1 VWLVFTMLAACGRLD
16 FDTHVGGDAQGG
28 SGDAT
33 ALRDGHG
40 GDGPSAAAIEFLQ
53 STGLADGTV
62 LTITATFSSPL
73 DAGDLV
79 LVGASLDGNPPSQSK
94 FHDTQMNSF
103 TTCSNGVAA
112 PAVVYLAYT
121 YAMAGADSI
130 SFDINAAPNSYLEI
144 AIWNFR
150 GVSGAPD
157 SCAQAQGQSLATDG
171 AISPALS
178 ATTSNE
184 LLFAWGVFDGVGV
197 AGTGFTSVSEIDGD
211 AGEEMLL
218 TAPGSYHATETMDAG
233 GTNWTI
239 AGATFR
245 GD

>member
-1 VWLVFTMLAACGRLD
+1 MLAACGRLD
-16 FDTHVGGDAQGG
+16 FDTRGGGDAHAGG
-28 SGDAT
+28 GGDAT
-33 ALRDGHG
+33 TPRDGPV
-40 GDGPSAAAIEFLQ
+40 GDGPPAAIEFVQ
-53 STGLADGTV
+53 TAGLAEGAV
-62 LTITATFSSPL
+62 LTITAAFASPL
-73 DAGDLV
+73 VAGDLV
-79 LVGASLDGNPPSQSK
+79 IAGASLDGPPPSLAK
-94 FHDTQMNSF
+94 FGDSQLNSF

-121 YAMAGADSI
+121 YAMAGADSV
-130 SFDINAAPNSYLEI
+130 SFDINATPNSYLEI
-144 AIWNFR
+144 AIWSFR
-150 GVSGAPD
+150 RVSGAPD

-184 LLFAWGVFDGVGV
+184 LLFAWGVFDGVGM

-211 AGEEMLL
+211 SGEDKLL
-218 TAPGSYHATETMDAG
+218 TAPGSYQATETMDAG

-245 GD
+245 GL